1 MVNKK
6 ETAPKFDNLGPI
18 IKERLVHLKHA
29 QLYQKKGEI
38 PKAVDRYKKY
48 LHCLSL
54 IHKTPEEK
62 LSPKLFD
69 KEKDLTELFLISH
82 CYWDLAKAYD
92 RAPSLKKEAK
102 RCLDQF
108 IKFTVGNKYQHVNY
122 RMIKKYAR
130 KKLAHNPELFADAI
144 KELKVETKGC
154 FIASNV
160 FGEDADETNSLRKL
174 KPILLKKPFGHT
186 FVDFYYEYSP
196 LFVAILKRRPQI
208 NHALNSFIFRP
219 VLLKLIKIFNL

>member
-1 MVNKK
+1 MAKTKDVAAK
-6 ETAPKFDNLGPI
+6 PDNLAPI
-18 IKERLVHLKHA
+18 IKERLIHLKHA
-29 QLYQKKGEI
+29 QLYHKKGEI

-62 LSPKLFD
+62 LSPSLFD

-108 IKFTVGNKYQHVNY
+108 IRFTSGNKYQHVNY
-122 RMIKKYAR
+122 RMIKKYTR
-130 KKLAHNPELFADAI
+130 KNLAHNPELFAEAV

-160 FGEDADETNSLRKL
+160 FGSNSPETNALRKF
-174 KPILLKKPFGHT
+174 KPILLQYRLGNCFI
-186 FVDFYYEYSP
+186 DYYYEYSP
-196 LFVAILKRRPQI
+196 LFVAQLKTLPRF
-208 NHALNSFIFRP
+208 NLFLNSVFFKPLLLSVIKLFR
-219 VLLKLIKIFNL
+219 L

>member
-1 MVNKK
+1 MTKK
-6 ETAPKFDNLGPI
+6 KDAPPKQENLAPI

-29 QLYQKKGEI
+29 QIYHKKGEI

-62 LSPKLFD
+62 LSPNLFD

-92 RAPSLKKEAK
+92 RAPSLKKESK

-108 IKFTVGNKYQHVNY
+108 IKFTVGFKYQHVNY
-122 RMIKKYAR
+122 RMIKKYMR
-130 KKLAHNPELFADAI
+130 KKMAHNPEQFAEVI
-144 KELKVETKGC
+144 KQLKVETKGC
-154 FIASNV
+154 FIASHV
-160 FGEDADETNSLRKL
+160 FGYEAPETNALRKL
-174 KPILLKKPFGHT
+174 KPLLLKNKSGEA
-186 FVDFYYEYSP
+186 FVDLYYDYSP
-196 LFVAILKRRPQI
+196 VIVSKLKMYPNLNTILQTLF
-208 NHALNSFIFRP
+208 FRP
-219 VLLKLIKIFNL
+219 LLLTIIKLFRL